1 MLIVFSLGAH
11 EAAHAWVA
19 DWCGDDTARMQGRV
33 TLNPIPHIDLFGTIL
48 LPAFLLFLTSGAY
61 VFGSAKPVPVN
72 FTRLRH
78 RWRDM
83 ALVAA
88 AGPAA
93 NVAIAI
99 SSALLLKIFLATGLF
114 TPDQRVDELLLACL
128 WSNVF
133 LAIFNLLP
141 VPPLDGSRIVTWL
154 LPRGWR
160 EPYNAVGIYGILI
173 TLIAMRY
180 VPYFADTVYG
190 VSIGLGRLIAW
201 GTGLAGA

>member
-1 MLIVFSLGAH
+1 MFSLGAH

-48 LPAFLLFLTSGAY
+48 LPAFLLFATQGAY

-99 SSALLLKIFLATGLF
+99 CSGLLLKIFWSTGLF
-114 TPDQRVDELLLACL
+114 APEQRVDELLLACL

-133 LAIFNLLP
+133 LAVFNLLP
-141 VPPLDGSRIVTWL
+141 VPPLDGSRILTWL
-154 LPRGWR
+154 LPSRLR
-160 EPYNAVGIYGILI
+160 EPYNAIGIFGVVLL
-173 TLIAMRY
+173 LIALNY
-180 VPYFADTVYG
+180 IPPFQNAVLS
-190 VSIGLGRLIAW
+190 VSVGLGSLIQW
-201 GTGLAGA
+201 GTGLASA